1 MLSEFILLQ
10 RIIFFSRKTVLLGG
24 SSVEKFTELYDLTK

>member
-10 RIIFFSRKTVLLGG
+10 RIIFFSRTAVMHDG
-24 SSVEKFTELYDLTK
+24 SSVKKFTELYDLAK